1 MGDNWWPNLQYCIQN
16 TIDSLYTV
24 PSHAPPACRQ
34 HQTMAQAAAL
44 EEDAELSQEELSKE
58 ELEDVMA
65 ADWSRMQAGL
75 RERRAASGGR
85 AQGKDEDDEDDDDL
99 DEDDPRHTRRCAPT
113 STALSARVSHPG
125 RSRVAGGACAP
136 RRTKA

>member
-1 MGDNWWPNLQYCIQN
+1 
-16 TIDSLYTV
+16 
-24 PSHAPPACRQ
+24 
-34 HQTMAQAAAL
+34 MAEAAAL

-85 AQGKDEDDEDDDDL
+85 AQGKDEDGEDDVDDDDL
-99 DEDDPRHTRRCAPT
+99 DEDDPRHSRRCAAT
-113 STALSARVSHPG
+113 STALSARASHPG
-125 RSRVAGGACAP
+125 RSRLAGGACAP
-136 RRTKA
+136 RRRRKA

>member
-1 MGDNWWPNLQYCIQN
+1 MCMHVC
-16 TIDSLYTV
+16 TV
-24 PSHAPPACRQ
+24 LSAAR
-34 HQTMAQAAAL
+34 TSSAVYFAADMVVDVAAL
-44 EEDAELSQEELSKE
+44 EEDPELSKE

-85 AQGKDEDDEDDDDL
+85 AQGKDGEDGEDGEDDEDDDL
-99 DEDDPRHTRRCAPT
+99 DEDDPRHSRRCAAT
-113 STALSARVSHPG
+113 STALSARASHPG

-136 RRTKA
+136 RRRRKA